1 MLSLAEPRP
10 SAMYGDKPM
19 RHSALLLAASL
30 GLAITMNAAASD
42 RPDPGKLTTKCLDA
56 AAKKFD
62 VKNDYIQ
69 LQPIQAAD
77 SGYSIAGVADAGMD
91 GKKNFSCEFD
101 KKGKLANLVPEAK

>member
-1 MLSLAEPRP
+1 
-10 SAMYGDKPM
+10 M
-19 RHSALLLAASL
+19 RTSALLLAASF
-30 GLAITMNAAASD
+30 GLVLASHAAASD

-69 LQPIQAAD
+69 LQPIQAGD
-77 SGYSIAGVADAGMD
+77 SGYSIAGTADAGMD

-101 KKGKLANLVPEAK
+101 KKGKMANLVPEAK

>member
-1 MLSLAEPRP
+1 
-10 SAMYGDKPM
+10 M

-30 GLAITMNAAASD
+30 GLVLASQTFASD
-42 RPDPGKLTTKCLDA
+42 RPDPGKLTTRCLDA
-56 AAKKFD
+56 AAKKYD

-91 GKKNFSCEFD
+91 GKKTFSCQFD
-101 KKGKLANLVPEAK
+101 KKGKLANLVPEGK

>member
-1 MLSLAEPRP
+1 
-10 SAMYGDKPM
+10 M
-19 RHSALLLAASL
+19 RNLTLLLAASF
-30 GLAITMNAAASD
+30 GLVVASSAFASD

-62 VKNDYIQ
+62 VKNDYVQ

-91 GKKNFSCEFD
+91 GKKNFTCEFD
-101 KKGKLANLVPEAK
+101 KKGKMANLVPEGK

>member
-1 MLSLAEPRP
+1 
-10 SAMYGDKPM
+10 M

-30 GLAITMNAAASD
+30 GLVLASHAVASD
-42 RPDPGKLTTKCLDA
+42 RPDPGKLTTRCLDA

-69 LQPIQAAD
+69 LQPVQAAEA
-77 SGYSIAGVADAGMD
+77 GYSITGVADAGMD
-91 GKKNFSCEFD
+91 GKKNFTCQFD

>member
-1 MLSLAEPRP
+1 
-10 SAMYGDKPM
+10 M

-30 GLAITMNAAASD
+30 GLVLASQAFASD
-42 RPDPGKLTTKCLDA
+42 RPDPAKLTSRCMDA

-77 SGYSIAGVADAGMD
+77 AGYSISGIADAGMD
-91 GKKNFSCEFD
+91 GKKNFTCQFD
-101 KKGKLANLVPEAK
+101 KKGKLANLVPESK